1 MARILLVAQ
10 DDVLRGYLAKRLLRQ
25 GHVVSPMANA
35 REAIA
40 WLVPGAFRIL
50 ITEARMDDIDGPELA
65 RRAVA
70 TVPGLRILFL
80 DGFGVLAL
88 RQGALPALDEAC
100 LLPRF
105 HLNSIIG
112 EIDNLLAA

>member
-1 MARILLVAQ
+1 MARILLVVP
-10 DDVLRGYLAKRLLRQ
+10 DDVIRGYLAKILLRQ
-25 GHVVSPMANA
+25 GHAVSPMRNG
-35 REAIA
+35 RDAIA

-70 TVPGLRILFL
+70 VVPGLRILFL
-80 DGFGVLAL
+80 DGLGVLPL
-88 RQGALPALDEAC
+88 KEGARPTLAEGFLH
-100 LLPRF
+100 PRF
-105 HLNSIIG
+105 HLNRLVD